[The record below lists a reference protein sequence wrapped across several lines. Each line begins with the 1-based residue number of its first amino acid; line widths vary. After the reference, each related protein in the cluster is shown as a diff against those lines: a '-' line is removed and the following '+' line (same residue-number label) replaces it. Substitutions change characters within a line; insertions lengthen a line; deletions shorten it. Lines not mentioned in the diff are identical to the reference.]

1 MPFDGSESLVDKA
14 QSFSQRKGQS
24 VIRVVLQ
31 PQLHANI
38 DDFRGGALFAVLIAL
53 EDDGDDQVHD
63 HHRDEQCVRHP
74 EAVGEVRTLSTAV
87 GMLDETLV
95 LKHLELR
102 EGVEQ
107 VRGRT
112 PVTLLVKLHLTH
124 GEVVHDLVPRFP
136 GRAAEEGDKGLH
148 KVLKVAMW
156 IKGRELQSREQA
168 HAKNRVQGQEQ
179 QENRHHVH
187 QLGNGR
193 SQGRENLLHA
203 FDVVQ
208 QSKQPRHTEER
219 GDAGGVYRRSMLEN
233 DPEQRHDHAEEIKL
247 VPPVLPVGRAKG
259 VELRDHLK
267 KEDPS
272 EDSLADEPGVVVPVV
287 LLRKDPR
294 SHGGTVHRDRQHD
307 KCREV
312 DAANH
317 RISLPP
323 QRRHEIQVRDVEEAG
338 VAKK

>member
-124 GEVVHDLVPRFP
+124 GEVVHDLVPRLTR
-136 GRAAEEGDKGLH
+136 GSTEEGNEREDE
-148 KVLKVAMW
+148 VLKVRMNVKRPTKLRCREKAYSQNA
-156 IKGRELQSREQA
+156 IQNEEQEKDQKHVHELRQGHQKRHEDLVQALQKAKETEKSGDSKDADDLNDGVDTDVGSPAHNNSNDGRDNAHEVEAVPAITPVVGSQGKELQ
-168 HAKNRVQGQEQ
+168 
-179 QENRHHVH
+179 
-187 QLGNGR
+187 
-193 SQGRENLLHA
+193 
-203 FDVVQ
+203 
-208 QSKQPRHTEER
+208 HTLD
-219 GDAGGVYRRSMLEN
+219 G
-233 DPEQRHDHAEEIKL
+233 
-247 VPPVLPVGRAKG
+247 
-259 VELRDHLK
+259 
-267 KEDPS
+267 ED
-272 EDSLADEPGVVVPVV
+272 G
-287 LLRKDPR
+287 RKDVIHCLQERLPLR
-294 SHGGTVHRDRQHD
+294 EGCWRDLG
-307 KCREV
+307 
-312 DAANH
+312 
-317 RISLPP
+317 S
-323 QRRHEIQVRDVEEAG
+323 
-338 VAKK
+338 